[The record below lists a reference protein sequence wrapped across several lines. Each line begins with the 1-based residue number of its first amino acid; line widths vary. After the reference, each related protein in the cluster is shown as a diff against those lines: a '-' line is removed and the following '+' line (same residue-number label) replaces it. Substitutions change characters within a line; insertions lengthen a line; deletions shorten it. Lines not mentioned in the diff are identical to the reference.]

1 MSNIDDI
8 FKKGLNGKGMEYSDA
23 SWAAMEGMLGGKK
36 VGFIARYK
44 LLLGLGS
51 VLLISSAVLWY
62 FVNYNEANTIDTPSV
77 VAYNEEST
85 AKNETPVYFVDSV
98 TSSYDESSTVLV
110 TEERSKVLAI
120 EESSTPL
127 LHKEITLVPAQVSV
141 LRAGN
146 VPDIQE
152 TGTVR
157 VDDSKG
163 KSSENTTAG
172 VTTIDATDNG
182 FRNYEPLAIS
192 TEGKTQTT
200 STDVKSFSEAE
211 TPVKPDF
218 QDVIST
224 NRIGMNGFGYKVS
237 ASGAQQLDF
246 LKTPTKKKFLLY
258 VSPYAGYVNYTKNAV
273 LPKYVSDEENNL
285 GKSNTENAY
294 NYGLNVGVKKGNW
307 MLSSGLAMLS
317 LREKT
322 YYTES
327 QEEYT
332 YVTAPRISNTEYTT
346 TPRGTRVALITQEK
360 VDSTLLSSTNQI
372 CEGCD
377 VSFNYV
383 SVPLNVQYNLGK
395 KRLHYFAEAGVTAS
409 FLVSAKGDYATLQN
423 TDVDITVLPNTEIVD
438 LSTSEDI
445 ARILLQANAAVG
457 AKYWLTPRWN
467 LWTSYGYGMGLNSML
482 GSYEQKP
489 TIQNVRV
496 GLEFKLR

>member
-8 FKKGLNGKGMEYSDA
+8 FKKGLDGKGMEYSDA

-51 VLLISSAVLWY
+51 VLLISSVVLWY
-62 FVNYNEANTIDTPSV
+62 FINQNKANMVNTPFV
-77 VAYNEEST
+77 VAYNEENT
-85 AKNETPVYFVDSV
+85 AKNETPIYVDP
-98 TSSYDESSTVLV
+98 TNTDYES
-110 TEERSKVLAI
+110 RKVLAT

-127 LHKEITLVPAQVSV
+127 SNKGIAIVAAQASVPRTSKTADKQK
-141 LRAGN
+141 
-146 VPDIQE
+146 

-163 KSSENTTAG
+163 KSSDNTTAG

-182 FRNYEPLAIS
+182 FRNYEPLAVS
-192 TEGKTQTT
+192 TLGNTQTT
-200 STDVKSFSEAE
+200 SIDVKSSSETE
-211 TPVKPDF
+211 TQVKPDF
-218 QDVIST
+218 QDVIRT
-224 NRIGMNGFGYKVS
+224 NGIGINGFGYEVS
-237 ASGAQQLDF
+237 ANGAEHLDF
-246 LKTPTKKKFLLY
+246 LKTPTKKKFSFY

-273 LPKYVSDEENNL
+273 LPKYVSDEESNL

-332 YVTAPRISNTEYTT
+332 YVTAPRISNAEYTT

-372 CEGCD
+372 CEGCN

-383 SVPLNVQYNLGK
+383 SVPLNLQYNLGK
-395 KRLHYFAEAGVTAS
+395 KRLRYFAEAGVTTS
-409 FLVSAKGDYATLQN
+409 FLVSAKGDYAILKN
-423 TDVDITVLPNTEIVD
+423 ADITVLPSTEIVD
-438 LSTSEDI
+438 LSTSEDV
-445 ARILLQANAAVG
+445 AKILLQANAAVG

-467 LWTSYGYGMGLNSML
+467 LWNSYGYGMGLNSML
-482 GSYEQKP
+482 GSYKQKP
-489 TIQNVRV
+489 TIQNVRI